1 MSANNDSIS
10 KTLIVTV
17 SLCAICAVFVSA
29 AAVGLKPLQL
39 ANKELDK
46 KTNVLAAANIDTS
59 GKDINKL
66 FDSSVVARVLDLQT
80 NTWADNIDPASYDEV
95 KAAKDPK
102 QAVQLSSAQ
111 DLAGI
116 KRHARYKTLYMV
128 KKGDAVETLILPIHG
143 KGLWSTLYGF
153 MALEGDFN
161 TVVGMGF
168 YAHAETPGLGG
179 EVDNPRWKSQWPG
192 KKIYAVGDTS
202 KAAIALIKGKVNPA
216 NKAAANQ
223 VDGLAGA
230 TLTSNG
236 VTHLVQFWL
245 SENGYAPF
253 LAKLRAGEV

>member
-1 MSANNDSIS
+1 
-10 KTLIVTV
+10 
-17 SLCAICAVFVSA
+17 
-29 AAVGLKPLQL
+29 
-39 ANKELDK
+39 
-46 KTNVLAAANIDTS
+46 
-59 GKDINKL
+59 
-66 FDSSVVARVLDLQT
+66 LDLQT
-80 NTWADNIDPASYDEV
+80 NTWADNIDPAKYDEL

-102 QAVQLSSAQ
+102 QSVKLTAAQ
-111 DLAGI
+111 DQAGI
-116 KRHARYKTLYMV
+116 KQHARYKTLYMV

-161 TVVGMGF
+161 TVVGLGF

-192 KKIYAVGDTS
+192 KQVFAADNAS
-202 KAAIALIKGKVNPA
+202 NAAIALIKGKVDPSH
-216 NKAAANQ
+216 KAAAHQ
-223 VDGLAGA
+223 IDGLAGA

-236 VTHLVQFWL
+236 VTNLVQFWL